1 MNNKKKYS
9 YIVLSALALVSIL
22 MLMTATG
29 CSEAGYDNAINTTES
44 PSTTATFG
52 DNTSSVSEQPT
63 QATATQTSTSAT
75 ITPTQT
81 PATPTQAPATK
92 VPGTEAGNGNTNF
105 TTGKSIIF
113 SHPSGFYNNEF
124 TLKLTYNPQYTVGFI
139 GLYPG
144 KASLAGLLSKVIV
157 SPT

>member
-22 MLMTATG
+22 MLMTAAG

-81 PATPTQAPATK
+81 PATPTQTPATPTQAPATPTQATRILQQK
-92 VPGTEAGNGNTNF
+92 NQSYSRTRPV
-105 TTGKSIIF
+105 SIITNSRLS
-113 SHPSGFYNNEF
+113 SHITPNI
-124 TLKLTYNPQYTVGFI
+124 P
-139 GLYPG
+139 
-144 KASLAGLLSKVIV
+144 
-157 SPT
+157 